1 MPTASLDPL
10 PWNYHL
16 PIDPLPSPSCLSCR
30 HRDFGFIS
38 PTPHAAGS
46 MDGDLLNYD
55 AFAVT
60 RDGDNGDG
68 STTERDR
75 PVCTASLHTRAA
87 CDGCLYVHS

>member
-1 MPTASLDPL
+1 
-10 PWNYHL
+10 
-16 PIDPLPSPSCLSCR
+16 
-30 HRDFGFIS
+30 
-38 PTPHAAGS
+38 